1 MECFINCLK
10 ALLYSLALSL
20 YWARP
25 FARTEI
31 SHNWCL
37 LAEYNQVINY
47 VRHYSDKR
55 GYSRHFTTKLLTAKW
70 EERK

>member
-1 MECFINCLK
+1 MFYQLFESTFVFF
-10 ALLYSLALSL
+10 ALSL
-20 YWARP
+20 YWARS

-55 GYSRHFTTKLLTAKW
+55 GYSRHFTTKLLTAEW